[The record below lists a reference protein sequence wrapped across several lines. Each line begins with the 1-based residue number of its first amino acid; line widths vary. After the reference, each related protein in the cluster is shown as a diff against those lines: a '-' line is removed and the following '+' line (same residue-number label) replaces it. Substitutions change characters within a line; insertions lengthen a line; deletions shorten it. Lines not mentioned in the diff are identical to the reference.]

1 MNAEKKR
8 ETREFCLGR
17 VDEAFAEIFFI
28 FGGEFR
34 AGREILP
41 DASDVGAVF
50 SPRAEDAGFGEA
62 EDFDLSSRKR
72 RGLEDSDPGERVGTS
87 VSTSFSTA
95 CSAEAGR
102 SSADVDL
109 STTAAGRDDLT
120 YGSTCG
126 RAS

>member
-34 AGREILP
+34 AEREILP

-62 EDFDLSSRKR
+62 KDFDLSSRKR
-72 RGLEDSDPGERVGTS
+72 RGLEDSDRES
-87 VSTSFSTA
+87 VSELP
-95 CSAEAGR
+95 SARVFRLRVPPKREGR
-102 SSADVDL
+102 L
-109 STTAAGRDDLT
+109 PMWT
-120 YGSTCG
+120 Y
-126 RAS
+126 RRQLPVVMI